1 MSRAVSP
8 SVPSPARRTAPL
20 ALVLAAGLA
29 GACSV
34 QSSDGAATGGRGES
48 GGEVA
53 AAAAWSPATPTTV
66 AGVPVAAV
74 REGIEARLAQAR
86 PDPLAADQW
95 RHVRTLYQRF
105 GQGPLWLD
113 GDGLAK
119 ERATALLR
127 ALVSADRDALRLDAY
142 PLVELAGLMERLNAG
157 GKPTAEQLAD
167 ADVLLSSAFAALGED
182 LLTGQVDPKAVS
194 QDWHID
200 PEEEAVDSAL
210 VRSLGERQ
218 LDRGLAR
225 MRPADPDYEA
235 LRKALVEYRALAAK
249 GWARVPEGRALR
261 PGEPDRAAR
270 LQALRDR
277 LGAEGLLAGGD
288 AGAAVPAA
296 GAVPGP
302 DAIGSDARAAAAR
315 RRRAAPRAARAGEA
329 VYDAALAGAVATYQ
343 ARHGIVVDSVLGA
356 ETVRSMNLSPAYRLG
371 QIAANLERWR
381 WMPRDLGH
389 RHVFVNVPAFRL
401 EAYEGGRK
409 ALEMRVIVGEEYEG
423 RRTAVFSD
431 TMTTVVF
438 RPYWN
443 LTDDIMDE
451 EVWPKVRADPGYL
464 AEHRMETYQ
473 EAGRTRIRQLP
484 GDSNSLGLVKF
495 LFPNDFNIYL
505 HDTPQRDLFGKDV
518 RAFSHGCIRLEKPAE
533 FARWVLGWSADSVQ
547 RAMTTA
553 PDNKT
558 VRVPRRLPVYIT
570 YFTAYLQDGRLRFG
584 NDLYDRDAAMVKAIA
599 TEGGQR
605 PETVRAVEALRKLV
619 AE

>member
-1 MSRAVSP
+1 M
-8 SVPSPARRTAPL
+8 T
-20 ALVLAAGLA
+20 
-29 GACSV
+29 
-34 QSSDGAATGGRGES
+34 
-48 GGEVA
+48 
-53 AAAAWSPATPTTV
+53 
-66 AGVPVAAV
+66 
-74 REGIEARLAQAR
+74 
-86 PDPLAADQW
+86 
-95 RHVRTLYQRF
+95 
-105 GQGPLWLD
+105 
-113 GDGLAK
+113 
-119 ERATALLR
+119 
-127 ALVSADRDALRLDAY
+127 
-142 PLVELAGLMERLNAG
+142 
-157 GKPTAEQLAD
+157 
-167 ADVLLSSAFAALGED
+167 SAFAALGED
-182 LLTGQVDPKAVS
+182 LLTGQMNPRSVTE
-194 QDWHID
+194 DWHID
-200 PEEEAVDSAL
+200 PEEEEVDSAL
-210 VRSLGERQ
+210 VRSLGEVAV
-218 LDRGLAR
+218 DRAIAR
-225 MRPADPDYEA
+225 MRPQSPDYEA
-235 LRKALVEYRALAAK
+235 LRGALVEYRKLAGPTA
-249 GWARVPEGRALR
+249 GWPAVPAGRALK

-270 LQALRDR
+270 LQALRAR
-277 LGAEGLLAGGD
+277 LAAEGLLGEGG
-288 AGAAVPAA
+288 ASASATTAEATEAAVPAPNAA
-296 GAVPGP
+296 GADDRV
-302 DAIGSDARAAAAR
+302 AQAQRARAAR
-315 RRRAAPRAARAGEA
+315 PRAARAGEA